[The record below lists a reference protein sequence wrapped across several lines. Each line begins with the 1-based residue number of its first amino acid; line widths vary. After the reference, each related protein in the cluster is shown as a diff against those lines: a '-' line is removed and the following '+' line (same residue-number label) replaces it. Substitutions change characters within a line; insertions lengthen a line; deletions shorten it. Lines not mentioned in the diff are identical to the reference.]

1 MISAKMIKIIEP
13 FVYNSLNSAATNF
26 IVKNYISP
34 PFSYFTTSASF
45 SNEDI
50 EDEKILDKMQ
60 PSILIRWFG
69 IFFDTHMNITDITGN
84 ATNKKLEE
92 LTPNQRTEF
101 EYLKELHNIYRT
113 IVSDYRQY
121 EYQKQY
127 NKSLWLFK
135 SYRKKNSNDTAK
147 KILMDIHLLQEG
159 INLYPKIND
168 KNT

>member
-1 MISAKMIKIIEP
+1 MIKLIEP

-34 PFSYFTTSASF
+34 PFSYFTSSSF
-45 SNEDI
+45 TNNDDI

-69 IFFDTHMNITDITGN
+69 LFFDTHIKDMKDISM
-84 ATNKKLEE
+84 ED
-92 LTPNQRTEF
+92 LTPNQRTEY
-101 EYLKELHNIYRT
+101 EYIKELHNIYRT

-127 NKSLWLFK
+127 NRSLWLFK
-135 SYRKKNSNDTAK
+135 TYRKKNSNDVAK

-168 KNT
+168 NKQ

>member
-1 MISAKMIKIIEP
+1 MINLIEP

-26 IVKNYISP
+26 IVKNCITN
-34 PFSYFTTSASF
+34 PFSYFTSSS
-45 SNEDI
+45 SNQNDV
-50 EDEKILDKMQ
+50 EDEKTLDKMQ

-69 IFFDTHMNITDITGN
+69 IFFDTHMNMNQIETDT
-84 ATNKKLEE
+84 
-92 LTPNQRTEF
+92 LTPNQRTEH

-127 NKSLWLFK
+127 NRSLWLFK
-135 SYRKKNSNDTAK
+135 TYRKKKSNDIAK

-168 KNT
+168 K

>member
-1 MISAKMIKIIEP
+1 MISAKMFTLIQP
-13 FVYNSLNSAATNF
+13 FVYNTLNNAATNF
-26 IVKNYISP
+26 IVKNYVSSP
-34 PFSYFTTSASF
+34 FTYFTTSSD
-45 SNEDI
+45 DI
-50 EDEKILDKMQ
+50 EDEIILDKMQ

-69 IFFDTHMNITDITGN
+69 LFFDTHMNMNIDQTKDD
-84 ATNKKLEE
+84 
-92 LTPNQRTEF
+92 LTPNQRTEY

-127 NKSLWLFK
+127 NKSLWIFK
-135 SYRKKNSNDTAK
+135 TYRKKNSNDIAK

-168 KNT
+168 KHS